1 MMYCIGNMVGSQI
14 FKSQDAPTYTPGVIG
29 CCICFGLELLIIA
42 GMSLLVIDA
51 DGKRLI
57 ISRLPAWRTILVLRN
72 RRRDCAQAT
81 DGLTNEERER
91 LGKINGEKDLTDFE
105 NPYVSP
111 IVFKS
116 K

>member
-1 MMYCIGNMVGSQI
+1 MASKARG
-14 FKSQDAPTYTPGVIG
+14 PTEPL
-29 CCICFGLELLIIA
+29 F
-42 GMSLLVIDA
+42 
-51 DGKRLI
+51 
-57 ISRLPAWRTILVLRN
+57 PAWRSILVLRN
-72 RRRDCAQAT
+72 RRRDRAQAT

>member
-1 MMYCIGNMVGSQI
+1 MIKDFNGY
-14 FKSQDAPTYTPGVIG
+14 
-29 CCICFGLELLIIA
+29 
-42 GMSLLVIDA
+42 LVLPNGQRIPWE
-51 DGKRLI
+51 DGKCIKQKVDELAPAQPQ
-57 ISRLPAWRTILVLRN
+57 ISFYEDIMWFNTVGLDPEIVETIALAEN
-72 RRRDCAQAT
+72 GEEPD

-116 K
+116 MRCC